1 MSYTRLAYTQMM
13 TPLVEVQHPCGGKQL
28 YTDEAMKQR
37 ISRLGGMNKKLCL
50 VLLLIGVASGN
61 LQWNSLPQAH
71 FEAVPKNIPII
82 ALSFVYQ
89 NVVPVLC
96 TNLEGN
102 LSKVRTSIVLGTA
115 IPLILFLVWDAV
127 ILRTISSLHT
137 NSGRVID
144 PLELLRSNNGIVGP
158 IVELFSFLAIGTSY
172 IGFVL
177 GLSDFVSDCQTQKK
191 RGRGY
196 DKPKWGKS
204 GKESIA
210 FTEDGLCVDPKDAQ
224 LSRYLGSLAKNSRF
238 LPLKPIDWRLHD
250 DTTMDHVWKTIYDTI
265 DWRPEDVPNIPK
277 IRLVMLQRLSDRCR
291 NYKGSLK
298 AKYYTPYVGLPE
310 RFLFGDDR
318 VDRDQWQ
325 AMVNYWDTDPK
336 NKVRCEKNI
345 ESRKRQK
352 MNHTGGT
359 KSFARHMADY
369 EKMIDGLKT
378 FNSKKLAEIS
388 KLKEDV
394 SHLEHKLHEWNNRI
408 RYLSEE
414 VATEKQERNDT
425 GTTLIASFGQPEL
438 MGRAEG
444 GAGGSHEDQG

>member
-1 MSYTRLAYTQMM
+1 MSR
-13 TPLVEVQHPCGGKQL
+13 VE
-28 YTDEAMKQR
+28 Y
-37 ISRLGGMNKKLCL
+37 S
-50 VLLLIGVASGN
+50 ASN
-61 LQWNSLPQAH
+61 EEH
-71 FEAVPKNIPII
+71 NIEDNTGE
-82 ALSFVYQ
+82 FD
-89 NVVPVLC
+89 
-96 TNLEGN
+96 
-102 LSKVRTSIVLGTA
+102 GTH
-115 IPLILFLVWDAV
+115 D
-127 ILRTISSLHT
+127 
-137 NSGRVID
+137 D
-144 PLELLRSNNGIVGP
+144 NGP
-158 IVELFSFLAIGTSY
+158 
-172 IGFVL
+172 
-177 GLSDFVSDCQTQKK
+177 TQKK

-291 NYKGSLK
+291 NYKASLK

-310 RFLFGDDR
+310 RFLCGDDR
-318 VDRDQWQ
+318 VDRDQWR

-369 EKMIDGLKT
+369 EKKHGRKPDPIEIFYIVHKRRDENKSWIDD
-378 FNSKKLAEIS
+378 A
-388 KLKEDV
+388 
-394 SHLEHKLHEWNNRI
+394 
-408 RYLSEE
+408 SEE
-414 VATEKQERNDT
+414 LAVKISRELTSLVETHGEETSELRQQAYVAARGLETRSPSQQHSPSQHTPTSYPYPPYHHLPLYPYTSSSQFYYPHPYQPPLYHPVPHPPGEFTAMLNDSDFMQQMMPPNDRNDKDK
-425 GTTLIASFGQPEL
+425 S
-438 MGRAEG
+438 
-444 GAGGSHEDQG
+444 